1 MAPRTVKEPSRPSS
15 RRKTGHS
22 VAFAADQIRRL
33 CQHHRRSADPDV
45 TALSTVVFLA
55 LTVAVFA
62 LLGYLKV
69 RRIRGPQKTIESVK
83 EIPEAFGPDKPAKA
97 VATTDGKP
105 ATDPSGW

>member
-62 LLGYLKV
+62 LLGLV
-69 RRIRGPQKTIESVK
+69 QRLVERL
-83 EIPEAFGPDKPAKA
+83 
-97 VATTDGKP
+97 
-105 ATDPSGW
+105 